1 MAEVLLSSDELT
13 VLGGPAQVSVDVDF
27 GPKGDRGSIIL
38 YGLGKP
44 NEITLP
50 EIPQVYDTY
59 INLLPSDDEYMFM
72 YQYIAGAGGVPEWTR
87 LTKLIPDS
95 YKENVARTFS
105 NSGQIQINVPLSAV
119 INYELVGSYTEED
132 FNIQCTVLNT
142 NAVALS
148 ITVGEIVDVS
158 GIQSLPITVKAIEFS
173 NSEWQ
178 PLTGLK
184 TVHLSITVV

>member
-1 MAEVLLSSDELT
+1 MAEVLLSSDDLT
-13 VLGGPAQVSVDVDF
+13 VLGGPAEVSVDVDF
-27 GPKGDRGSIIL
+27 GPQGDRGSIIL

-44 NEITLP
+44 NEVTLP

-59 INLLPSDDEYMFM
+59 INLLVSDDEYMFM

-105 NSGQIQINVPLSAV
+105 NSGEIQINIPLSAV

-132 FNIQCTVLNT
+132 FNIQCTVLNI
-142 NAVALS
+142 NPVALS
-148 ITVGEIVDVS
+148 ITVGELVDVS

-173 NSEWQ
+173 DSEWQ